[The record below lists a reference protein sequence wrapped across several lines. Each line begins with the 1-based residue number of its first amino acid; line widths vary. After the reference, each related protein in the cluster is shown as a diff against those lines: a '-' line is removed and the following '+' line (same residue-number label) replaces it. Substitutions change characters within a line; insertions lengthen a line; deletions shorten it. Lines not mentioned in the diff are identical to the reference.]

1 VYIVSA
7 FWEFWLTKFSLFKQ
21 HWNSIV
27 SSFSKPLNFN
37 SGMKQNNGQSGQYLN
52 TETIGMKPKNNL
64 TGPYFKK
71 ELILADFR
79 LANLSRDC
87 SVIGRREVLTGK
99 AKFGIFGDGKE
110 IIQMALAKQFKNGD
124 WRSGYYRDQ
133 TWMMAMGLYDSLEF
147 FHQLY
152 GNIDDQF
159 NSGSGGRVFNNHFS
173 VPNINRDGTWRDLT
187 KQKNSSADI
196 SPTAGQMPRLLGLA
210 YASKLFRQN
219 KDLKQFTTL
228 SLNGNEVAF
237 GSIGDASTS
246 EGYFWET
253 INAAGVLQVPMA
265 VSIYDDGYGISVP
278 KKYQTTKGS
287 ISEIL
292 KGFETEKDKPGIRIF
307 KGKGWDY
314 PGLIKLYEEGIA
326 ICREQH
332 TPVVFHIEEVT
343 QPQGHSTSGSH
354 ERYKSEERLK
364 WEIEFDPIRKMRE
377 WIHSL
382 DIATD
387 EELDKIVVEAEEE
400 AKESRRKGWESFQTP
415 IKTERD
421 ALVKIIND
429 RSCKC
434 TDKVKENSVDS
445 YTEELKQVASPIR
458 KDNFVTARKILR
470 NICGTCLKADN
481 LNEEL
486 NGWLKRNYADA
497 LKGYDSFLYNETPTS
512 VLNVKPVAPVYS
524 ADSPEVPGRQV
535 LRDNY
540 DKLFSKYPLL
550 VTFGEDTG
558 VIGGVNQSLE
568 GLQKKFGELRIT
580 DTGIREATILGQGL
594 GLALRGMRPIAE
606 IQYLDY
612 LMYALQILSDDLA
625 TTHYRSAGKMVAPL
639 IISTRGHRL
648 EGIWHSGSPMSMLIN
663 SVRGVYVCSPRDMTR
678 AAGFYNTLLEGNDP
692 AVVIEPLNGYRLKEK
707 LPDNLG
713 EFKIQLGIP
722 EILNPGTDLTIVTY
736 GSTVKIAI
744 EAVKQLALHDISV
757 ELIDVQTLIPFDKN
771 KMIVESLKKTN
782 RVLFLDEDVP
792 GGTTAYMMQEVLE
805 KQNGWQFLDSPPK
818 TLAAKEHRPAYTTDG
833 DYFSKP
839 NAEDVFDV
847 VYGMMKEA
855 VPDKY

>member
-1 VYIVSA
+1 
-7 FWEFWLTKFSLFKQ
+7 
-21 HWNSIV
+21 
-27 SSFSKPLNFN
+27 
-37 SGMKQNNGQSGQYLN
+37 MKQNNNQPEQGANAEIIEMKQTKNQSKQN
-52 TETIGMKPKNNL
+52 FN
-64 TGPYFKK
+64 K
-71 ELILADFR
+71 ESVLADFR
-79 LANLSRDC
+79 MANLSRNL
-87 SVIGRREVLTGK
+87 SIIGRREVLTGK

-110 IIQMALAKQFKNGD
+110 IVQLALAKQFRNGD

-152 GNIDDQF
+152 GNTDNQF
-159 NSGSGGRVFNNHFS
+159 NTGSGGRVFNNHFS
-173 VPNINRDGTWRDLT
+173 VPNINPDGSWRDLT

-219 KDLKQFTTL
+219 KDLHQFTTL
-228 SLNGNEVAF
+228 SLKGDEVAF
-237 GSIGDASTS
+237 GAIGDASTS

-265 VSIYDDGYGISVP
+265 VSVYDDGYGISVP

-292 KGFETEKDKPGIRIF
+292 KGFESEKDKPGIRIF

-314 PGLIKLYEEGIA
+314 AGLIKLYEEGIA

-354 ERYKSEERLK
+354 ERYKNEERLK
-364 WEIEFDPIRKMRE
+364 WEVEFDPIKKMRE
-377 WIHSL
+377 WILSSE
-382 DIATD
+382 IATA
-387 EELDKIVVEAEEE
+387 EELDKLAAEAEEE
-400 AKESRRKGWESFQTP
+400 AKESRRLGWESFQNP
-415 IKTERD
+415 IKIERD

-429 RSCKC
+429 RTCKC
-434 TDKVKENSVDS
+434 TDKVKEESVDA
-445 YTEELKQVASPIR
+445 YTEELKKVPAPIR

-470 NICGTCLKADN
+470 NICSSCIKSDN

-486 NGWLKRNYADA
+486 QGWLKRNYKDA
-497 LKGYDSFLYNETPTS
+497 LQSYDSYPYNETPTS
-512 VLNVKPVAPVYS
+512 ALNVKPIPPVYS

-535 LRDNY
+535 LHDNY
-540 DKLFSKYPLL
+540 DKLFAKYPKL

-558 VIGGVNQSLE
+558 GIGGVNQSLE

-625 TTHYRSAGKMVAPL
+625 TTHYRTAGRMIAPL

-648 EGIWHSGSPMSMLIN
+648 EGIWHSGSPMAMLIN
-663 SVRGVYVCSPRDMTR
+663 SVRGIYVCSPRDMTR
-678 AAGFYNTLLEGNDP
+678 AAGFYNTLLEGNSP
-692 AVVIEPLNGYRLKEK
+692 AIVIEPLNGYRLKEI
-707 LPDNLG
+707 LPDNIGEYRLPLG
-713 EFKIQLGIP
+713 VA
-722 EILNPGTDLTIVTY
+722 EIMNPGKDLTIVTY
-736 GSTVKIAI
+736 GSTVKIADV
-744 EAVKQLALHDISV
+744 AVKQLALHDISV
-757 ELIDVQTLIPFDKN
+757 ELIDVQTLIPFDLN
-771 KMIVESLKKTN
+771 KTVLDSLKKTN
-782 RVLFLDEDVP
+782 RVLFLDEDLP

-805 KQNGWQFLDSPPK
+805 KQGGWQYLDSPPK
-818 TLAAKEHRPAYTTDG
+818 TLSAKEHRPAYTTDG

-839 NAEDVFDV
+839 SAEDVFDV
-847 VYGMMKEA
+847 VYTMMKE
-855 VPDKY
+855 VDPGKY

>member
-1 VYIVSA
+1 MKQINHQT
-7 FWEFWLTKFSLFKQ
+7 EDLLTKE
-21 HWNSIV
+21 NV
-27 SSFSKPLNFN
+27 
-37 SGMKQNNGQSGQYLN
+37 GMKQNNHQSEKYLN
-52 TETIGMKPKNNL
+52 
-64 TGPYFKK
+64 K
-71 ELILADFR
+71 ESILADFR
-79 LANLSRDC
+79 LANLSRFL

-110 IIQMALAKQFKNGD
+110 IVQIALAKQFRNGD

-152 GNIDDQF
+152 GNTDNQF
-159 NSGSGGRVFNNHFS
+159 NTGSGGRVFNNHFS
-173 VPNINRDGTWRDLT
+173 VPNINADGSWRDLT

-219 KDLKQFTTL
+219 KDLHQYTTL
-228 SLNGNEVAF
+228 STKGNEVAF
-237 GSIGDASTS
+237 GAIGDASTS

-265 VSIYDDGYGISVP
+265 VSVYDDGYGISVP

-292 KGFETEKDKPGIRIF
+292 KGFETEGDKPGIRIF

-314 PGLIKLYEEGIA
+314 AGLIKLYEEGIA
-326 ICREQH
+326 ICRDQH

-364 WEIEFDPIRKMRE
+364 WEMDFDPIKKMRE
-377 WIHSL
+377 WIIISE
-382 DIATD
+382 IATA
-387 EELDKIVVEAEEE
+387 EELDKLIVEAEEE
-400 AKESRRKGWESFQTP
+400 AKESRRLGWESFQNP
-415 IKTERD
+415 IKIERD

-434 TDKVKENSVDS
+434 TDKVKEESVDA
-445 YTEELKQVASPIR
+445 YTEELQKVPAPIR

-470 NICGTCLKADN
+470 NICSSCIKSDN

-486 NGWLKRNYADA
+486 QGWLKRNYKDA
-497 LKGYDSFLYNETPTS
+497 VQSYDSYLYNETPTS
-512 VLNVKPVAPVYS
+512 ALNVKPISPVYS

-535 LRDNY
+535 LHDNY
-540 DKLFSKYPLL
+540 DKLFSKYPKL

-558 VIGGVNQSLE
+558 GIGGVNQSLE

-625 TTHYRSAGKMVAPL
+625 TTHYRTAGRMIAPL

-648 EGIWHSGSPMSMLIN
+648 EGIWHSGSPMAMLIN
-663 SVRGVYVCSPRDMTR
+663 SVRGIYVCSPRDMTR
-678 AAGFYNTLLEGNDP
+678 AAGFYNTLLEGNSP
-692 AVVIEPLNGYRLKEK
+692 AIVIEPLNGYRLKEK
-707 LPDNLG
+707 LPDNIG
-713 EFKIQLGIP
+713 EYRLPLGIA
-722 EILNPGTDLTIVTY
+722 EIMNPGKDLTIVTY
-736 GSTVKIAI
+736 GSTVKIADV
-744 EAVKQLALHDISV
+744 AVKQLALHDISV
-757 ELIDVQTLIPFDKN
+757 ELIDVQTLIPFDLN
-771 KMIVESLKKTN
+771 KTVLDSLKKTN
-782 RVLFLDEDVP
+782 RVLFLDEDLP

-805 KQNGWQFLDSPPK
+805 KQGGWQYLDSPPK
-818 TLAAKEHRPAYTTDG
+818 TLTAKEHRPAYTTDG

-839 NAEDVFDV
+839 SAEDVFDT
-847 VYGMMKEA
+847 VYAIMKEA
-855 VPDKY
+855 DPEKY

>member
-1 VYIVSA
+1 
-7 FWEFWLTKFSLFKQ
+7 
-21 HWNSIV
+21 
-27 SSFSKPLNFN
+27 
-37 SGMKQNNGQSGQYLN
+37 MKQNNHESGQYLTKEIIDMKQVKNQSGQYFN
-52 TETIGMKPKNNL
+52 
-64 TGPYFKK
+64 K
-71 ELILADFR
+71 ESILADFR
-79 LANLSRDC
+79 MANLSRNL

-110 IIQMALAKQFKNGD
+110 IIQLALAKQFKNGD

-152 GNIDDQF
+152 GNTDNQF
-159 NSGSGGRVFNNHFS
+159 NTGSGGRVFNNHFS
-173 VPNINRDGTWRDLT
+173 IPNINPDGSWRDLT

-219 KDLKQFTTL
+219 KDIQQFTTL
-228 SLNGNEVAF
+228 SLKGNEVAF

-265 VSIYDDGYGISVP
+265 VSVYDDGYGISVP

-314 PGLIKLYEEGIA
+314 AGLIKLYEEGIA

-364 WEIEFDPIRKMRE
+364 WEDEFDPIRKMRE
-377 WIHSL
+377 WILSSE
-382 DIATD
+382 IATSQ
-387 EELDKIVVEAEEE
+387 ELDKLALEAEEE
-400 AKESRRKGWESFQTP
+400 AKESRRKGWESFQNP
-415 IKTERD
+415 IRIERD

-434 TDKVKENSVDS
+434 TEKSKEDSIENFTEDLKKVP
-445 YTEELKQVASPIR
+445 APIR

-470 NICGTCLKADN
+470 NICGSCLKSGY

-486 NGWLKRNYADA
+486 QGWLKRNYADA
-497 LKGYDSFLYNETPTS
+497 LKSYDSYLYNETPTS
-512 VLNVKPVAPVYS
+512 ALNVKPVPPVYS
-524 ADSPEVPGRQV
+524 ADAQEVPGRQI

-558 VIGGVNQSLE
+558 RIGGVNQSLE

-594 GLALRGMRPIAE
+594 GLSLRGLRPIAE

-612 LMYALQILSDDLA
+612 LMYALQVLSDDLA
-625 TTHYRSAGKMVAPL
+625 TTYYRTAGRMIAPL

-663 SVRGVYVCSPRDMTR
+663 SVRGIYVCSPRDMTR
-678 AAGFYNTLLEGNDP
+678 AAGFYNTLLEGNSP
-692 AVVIEPLNGYRLKEK
+692 AIVIEPLNGYRLKEK
-707 LPDNLG
+707 MPDNIG
-713 EFKIQLGIP
+713 EFRLELGIP
-722 EILNPGTDLTIVTY
+722 EILNHGTDLTIVTY
-736 GSTVKIAI
+736 GSTAKIAL
-744 EAVKQLALHDISV
+744 EAVKQLALHEISI
-757 ELIDVQTLIPFDKN
+757 ELIDVQTLIPFDRN
-771 KMIVESLKKTN
+771 RMIVESLKKTN
-782 RVLFLDEDVP
+782 RVLFLDEDLP

-805 KQNGWQFLDSPPK
+805 KQGGWQYLDSPPK
-818 TLAAKEHRPAYTTDG
+818 TLTAKEHRPAYTTDG

-839 NAEDVFDV
+839 SAEDVFDIIF
-847 VYGMMKEA
+847 GMMKEA
-855 VPDKY
+855 APERF

>member
-1 VYIVSA
+1 
-7 FWEFWLTKFSLFKQ
+7 
-21 HWNSIV
+21 
-27 SSFSKPLNFN
+27 
-37 SGMKQNNGQSGQYLN
+37 MKQNNGQSGQYLN
-52 TETIGMKPKNNL
+52 SETIGMKPKNNL

-71 ELILADFR
+71 QLILADFR
-79 LANLSRDC
+79 LANISRDC

-159 NSGSGGRVFNNHFS
+159 NAGSGGRVFNNHFS

-228 SLNGNEVAF
+228 SSNGNEVAF

-364 WEIEFDPIRKMRE
+364 WEIEFDPISKMRE
-377 WIHSL
+377 WILSM
-382 DIATD
+382 DIATE

-400 AKESRRKGWESFQTP
+400 VKESRRKGWESFQAP
-415 IKTERD
+415 IKIERD

-470 NICGTCLKADN
+470 NVCGTCLKADN

-486 NGWLKRNYADA
+486 HGWLKRNYAYA
-497 LKGYDSFLYNETPTS
+497 LKGYDSFLYNEMPTS

-524 ADSPEVPGRQV
+524 ADSPEVPGRQI

-550 VTFGEDTG
+550 VTFGEDSG

-625 TTHYRSAGKMVAPL
+625 TTHYRSAGKMIAPL

-663 SVRGVYVCSPRDMTR
+663 SVRGVYVCAPRDMTR
-678 AAGFYNTLLEGNDP
+678 AAGFYNALLEGNDP

-713 EFKIQLGIP
+713 EFKLQLGIP

-736 GSTVKIAI
+736 GSTVKIAL

-757 ELIDVQTLIPFDKN
+757 ELIDVQTLIPFDRN

-855 VPDKY
+855 VPEKY

>member
-1 VYIVSA
+1 
-7 FWEFWLTKFSLFKQ
+7 
-21 HWNSIV
+21 
-27 SSFSKPLNFN
+27 
-37 SGMKQNNGQSGQYLN
+37 MKQ
-52 TETIGMKPKNNL
+52 TINPSNIIM
-64 TGPYFKK
+64 KK
-71 ELILADFR
+71 ENILADFR
-79 LANLSRDC
+79 LANLSRHL
-87 SVIGRREVLTGK
+87 SIIGRREVLTGK

-110 IIQMALAKQFKNGD
+110 IIQIALAKQFRNGD

-133 TWMMAMGLYDSLEF
+133 TWMMAMGLYNSLEF

-152 GNIDDQF
+152 GNTDREI
-159 NSGSGGRVFNNHFS
+159 NPGSAGRVFNNHFS
-173 VPNINRDGTWRDLT
+173 VPNINQDGSWRDLT

-219 KDLKQFTTL
+219 KDLHQFTTL
-228 SLNGNEVAF
+228 SLKGNEVAF

-246 EGYFWET
+246 EGHFWET
-253 INAAGVLQVPMA
+253 MNAAGVLQVPLA
-265 VSIYDDGYGISVP
+265 ISVYDDGYGISVP

-292 KGFETEKDKPGIRIF
+292 KGFEIEKDKPGIRIF

-314 PGLIKLYEEGIA
+314 SGLIDLYEKGIE
-326 ICREQH
+326 ICRKEH
-332 TPVVFHIEEVT
+332 VPVLFHIEEVT

-364 WEIEFDPIRKMRE
+364 WEVEFDPIKKMKE
-377 WIHSL
+377 WIL
-382 DIATD
+382 AEGIATID
-387 EELDKIVVEAEEE
+387 ELDKLVTESEEE
-400 AKESRRKGWESFQTP
+400 AKESRKKGWEMFQNP
-415 IKTERD
+415 IRVERD

-429 RSCKC
+429 RTCRC
-434 TDKVKENSVDS
+434 TEDAKEDSVEN
-445 YTEELKQVASPIR
+445 YTEDLKKVLAPIR

-470 NICGTCLKADN
+470 NVCASCLKSDN
-481 LNEEL
+481 LKEEL
-486 NGWLKRNYADA
+486 QGWLTRNYKDA
-497 LKGYDSFLYNETPTS
+497 RESYDSFLYNETPTS

-524 ADSPEVPGRQV
+524 DSSPEVPGRQI

-540 DKLFSKYPLL
+540 EKLFIKYPKL

-558 VIGGVNQSLE
+558 GIGGVNQSLE

-580 DTGIREATILGQGL
+580 DTGIREATILGQGI

-612 LMYALQILSDDLA
+612 LMYALQLLSDDLA
-625 TTHYRSAGKMVAPL
+625 TTHYRTAGGMIAPL

-692 AVVIEPLNGYRLKEK
+692 AIVIEPLNGYRLKEIM
-707 LPDNLG
+707 PDNIG
-713 EFKIQLGIP
+713 EFRLQLGIP
-722 EILNPGTDLTIVTY
+722 EIMNQGSDLTVVTY
-736 GSTVKIAI
+736 GSTVKVAV

-757 ELIDVQTLIPFDKN
+757 ELIDIQTLVPFDKN
-771 KMIVESLKKTN
+771 KMILESIKKTN
-782 RVLFLDEDVP
+782 RILFLDEDVP

-805 KQNGWQFLDSPPK
+805 KQGSWQYLDSPPK
-818 TLAAKEHRPAYTTDG
+818 TLTGKEHRPAYTTDG

-839 NAEDVFDV
+839 SAEDIFDEI
-847 VYGMMKEA
+847 YSMMKEA
-855 VPDKY
+855 VPEKYL

>member
-1 VYIVSA
+1 
-7 FWEFWLTKFSLFKQ
+7 
-21 HWNSIV
+21 
-27 SSFSKPLNFN
+27 
-37 SGMKQNNGQSGQYLN
+37 MKQNNHESGQFLAGEN
-52 TETIGMKPKNNL
+52 IGMKENSKL
-64 TGPYFKK
+64 SGKYFNK
-71 ELILADFR
+71 ESILADFR
-79 LANLSRDC
+79 LANLSRDL
-87 SVIGRREVLTGK
+87 SITGRREVLTGK

-110 IIQMALAKQFKNGD
+110 IIQIALAKQFRNGD

-152 GNIDDQF
+152 GNTDNQF
-159 NSGSGGRVFNNHFS
+159 DTGSGGRVFNNHFS
-173 VPNINRDGTWRDLT
+173 VPNINPDGSWRDLT

-219 KDLKQFTTL
+219 PELHQFNTL
-228 SLNGNEVAF
+228 SLKGNEVAF
-237 GSIGDASTS
+237 GAIGDASTS

-265 VSIYDDGYGISVP
+265 VSVYDDGYGISVP

-292 KGFETEKDKPGIRIF
+292 KGFEVEKDKPGIKIY

-326 ICREQH
+326 FCRETH

-354 ERYKSEERLK
+354 ERYKSVERLK
-364 WEIEFDPIRKMRE
+364 WEEEFDPIKKMRE
-377 WIHSL
+377 WILASE
-382 DIATD
+382 IATA
-387 EELDKIVVEAEEE
+387 EELDKLVAESEEE
-400 AKESRRKGWESFQTP
+400 AKEARRKGWESFQAP
-415 IKTERD
+415 IKIERD
-421 ALVKIIND
+421 ALVKIINS

-434 TDKVKENSVDS
+434 AEKAKEESVDS
-445 YTEELKQVASPIR
+445 YAEELQKVPAPIR

-470 NICGTCLKADN
+470 NICNTCQKPDN

-486 NGWLKRNYADA
+486 QGWLKRNYKDA
-497 LKGYDSFLYNETPTS
+497 LHSYDSFLYNETQTS
-512 VLNVKPVAPVYS
+512 ALNVEPIPPVYS
-524 ADSPEVPGRQV
+524 ENSPEVPGRQI

-540 DKLFSKYPLL
+540 DKLFSKYPKL

-558 VIGGVNQSLE
+558 GIGGVNQSLE

-612 LMYALQILSDDLA
+612 LMYALQVLSDDLA
-625 TTHYRSAGKMVAPL
+625 TTHYRTAGRMIAPL

-663 SVRGVYVCSPRDMTR
+663 SVRGIYVCSPRDMTR

-692 AVVIEPLNGYRLKEK
+692 AIVIEPLNGYRLKER
-707 LPDNLG
+707 LPDNIG
-713 EFKIQLGIP
+713 EFRLPLGIP
-722 EILNPGTDLTIVTY
+722 EIMHQGTDLTVVTY
-736 GSTVKIAI
+736 GSTVKIAA
-744 EAVKQLALHDISV
+744 EAVKQLAAHDISV

-771 KMIVESLKKTN
+771 MMILESLKKTN
-782 RVLFLDEDVP
+782 RILFLDEDLP

-805 KQNGWQFLDSPPK
+805 KQGGWKYLDSPPK

-839 NAEDVFDV
+839 SSEDVFDV
-847 VYGMMKEA
+847 IYAMMKEA
-855 VPDKY
+855 RPEKY